1 MCIPGSRVWQ
11 LRVQWLGRL
20 LGALSVLVAV
30 LFVTQQGL
38 HVGWVSEAATTQ
50 HRFENASNNLT
61 LFLDVKVDSL
71 PEACTWTQH
80 FDLTVPGMPPTI
92 FLTSCLSGG
101 SPKSVVSDKQK
112 TCAKKNI
119 CVKLGVAEHPL
130 KQDMKAIAGFILEST
145 SPKDSKINRRS
156 EKVNVLC
163 AGMMVSS
170 FVAFVSLARE
180 HAAVLFARM
189 STVTRLRWFALV
201 AAMIE

>member
-1 MCIPGSRVWQ
+1 MR
-11 LRVQWLGRL
+11 
-20 LGALSVLVAV
+20 
-30 LFVTQQGL
+30 
-38 HVGWVSEAATTQ
+38 
-50 HRFENASNNLT
+50 
-61 LFLDVKVDSL
+61 
-71 PEACTWTQH
+71 
-80 FDLTVPGMPPTI
+80 
-92 FLTSCLSGG
+92 
-101 SPKSVVSDKQK
+101 
-112 TCAKKNI
+112 KNKF

-145 SPKDSKINRRS
+145 SPKDSKINRRN